1 MTGPE
6 VTHLDSM
13 AQKSGAVLV
22 VGGGIAGIQAALDLA
37 ESGYKVYLVEKTP
50 ALGGTMAQLDKT
62 FPTNDCSMCILSP
75 KLVECGRHLNIE
87 VLTYS
92 EIEEVKGQSGKFKVR
107 IRKRA
112 KSVDESRCTGCGMC
126 TSNCPVRYEAY
137 VQLGQAVTA

>member
-6 VTHLDSM
+6 VTHLDAT